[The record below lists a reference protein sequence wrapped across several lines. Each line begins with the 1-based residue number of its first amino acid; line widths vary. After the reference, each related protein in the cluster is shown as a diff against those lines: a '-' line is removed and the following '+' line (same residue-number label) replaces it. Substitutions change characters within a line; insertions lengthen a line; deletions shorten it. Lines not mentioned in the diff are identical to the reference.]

1 METHGQDGTSVTVH
15 LDRIFLP
22 ISSDGRSGPGWN
34 DRKNSSNDVWQWI
47 PRRTPRLILHLLP
60 NFASVTLFIRVQ
72 KTNRD
77 LIKPV
82 RLFNHR
88 PSPANGAKM
97 ALLPLADPSATL
109 FRAALRQRVVE
120 CIERHASGPKSRSI
134 PDAAVFE
141 RHVSCATP

>member
-1 METHGQDGTSVTVH
+1 MAKMEHLSPCILTVSFCPS
-15 LDRIFLP
+15 LQMADLARAGMT
-22 ISSDGRSGPGWN
+22 GRTAATMCGNGFRVGPR
-34 DRKNSSNDVWQWI
+34 DY
-47 PRRTPRLILHLLP
+47 LLHLQP
-60 NFASVTLFIRVQ
+60 NFASITLFIRVQ
-72 KTNRD
+72 QTNRD

-82 RLFNHR
+82 RLFHHR